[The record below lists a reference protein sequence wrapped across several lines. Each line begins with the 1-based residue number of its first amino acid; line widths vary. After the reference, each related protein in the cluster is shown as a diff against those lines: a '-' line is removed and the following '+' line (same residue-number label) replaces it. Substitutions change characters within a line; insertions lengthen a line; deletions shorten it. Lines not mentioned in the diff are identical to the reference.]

1 MVPPEFAAGWL
12 GAGILCQMVDLHEGS
27 TIFRE
32 NSEFRENPGG
42 KRVRIGTLWSPAARK
57 CGLQLVYLELRRG
70 AHRKKM
76 QTALELH
83 QRFLTPKREPA

>member
-1 MVPPEFAAGWL
+1 
-12 GAGILCQMVDLHEGS
+12 MVDLHEGS

-57 CGLQLVYLELRRG
+57 CGLHLFTLN
-70 AHRKKM
+70 
-76 QTALELH
+76 
-83 QRFLTPKREPA
+83 